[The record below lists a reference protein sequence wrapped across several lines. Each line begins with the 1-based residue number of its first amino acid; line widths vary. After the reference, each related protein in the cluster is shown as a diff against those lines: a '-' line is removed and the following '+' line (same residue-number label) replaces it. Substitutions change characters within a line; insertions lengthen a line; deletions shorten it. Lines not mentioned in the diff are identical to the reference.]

1 MTHPSILF
9 YNFTTASSQQPAATK
24 HNNDPIG
31 IIPIGDI
38 TVGMFQAIR
47 IQRDIINI
55 TKAFLSNAFFMS
67 SASDSCVISIGND
80 YGEVILLSKDKNAM
94 ADSV

>member
-1 MTHPSILF
+1 MTSSTSQKRF
-9 YNFTTASSQQPAATK
+9 YQTSTL
-24 HNNDPIG
+24 
-31 IIPIGDI
+31 
-38 TVGMFQAIR
+38 R
-47 IQRDIINI
+47 
-55 TKAFLSNAFFMS
+55 FFMS

>member
-1 MTHPSILF
+1 
-9 YNFTTASSQQPAATK
+9 
-24 HNNDPIG
+24 
-31 IIPIGDI
+31 
-38 TVGMFQAIR
+38 MFQAIR
-47 IQRDIINI
+47 IQRDIINV
-55 TKAFLSNAFFMS
+55 TEAFLSNINVAFFMS

>member
-1 MTHPSILF
+1 
-9 YNFTTASSQQPAATK
+9 
-24 HNNDPIG
+24 
-31 IIPIGDI
+31 
-38 TVGMFQAIR
+38 MFQAIR
-47 IQRDIINI
+47 IQRDIINV
-55 TKAFLSNAFFMS
+55 TKAFLSNINVAFFMS

>member
-1 MTHPSILF
+1 
-9 YNFTTASSQQPAATK
+9 
-24 HNNDPIG
+24 
-31 IIPIGDI
+31 
-38 TVGMFQAIR
+38 MFQAIR
-47 IQRDIINI
+47 IQRDIIDV
-55 TKAFLSNAFFMS
+55 TEAFLSNINIAFFMS